1 MPPQQGNT
9 KKSGPVY
16 FWKPEKGH
24 GYLGQWYW
32 SPWTCNGE
40 SYNSAEMW
48 MMVGKARIF
57 SDEDTAQ
64 EILATSEPRKQRAL
78 GRTVKGFEEKV
89 WDAHKLR
96 IVEEGNYHKFTISED
111 AENLRALLLA
121 TGDRELVEA
130 SAMDR
135 VWGIGFSESNA
146 EQNRGETEGG
156 T

>member
-1 MPPQQGNT
+1 MAELNVGNQADTRKRAQVRVTAYLRPRLQISDYFSSTHVHSIYKQHSHLLFTSASVHQKPITPVNHPSKMPPQQGNT

-57 SDEDTAQ
+57 SDEVRSCFNEQSTWISVLTYDRTQ
-64 EILATSEPRKQRAL
+64 RK
-78 GRTVKGFEEKV
+78 
-89 WDAHKLR
+89 
-96 IVEEGNYHKFTISED
+96 KF
-111 AENLRALLLA
+111 
-121 TGDRELVEA
+121 
-130 SAMDR
+130 
-135 VWGIGFSESNA
+135 
-146 EQNRGETEGG
+146 
-156 T
+156 